1 LKSYSEGG
9 HVTQPKIPVHRITGR
24 AGTGKTTQLLDE
36 IEKLLKAGVHPKS
49 IALVTLTNAGADVFR
64 ERAINK
70 FNFKNRDTIFFKTL
84 HKICW
89 KLGGFSNDNIFSTE
103 HKNKFLEEYYPHSE
117 DKIIEYDP
125 EKFFISSSDRYKL
138 DNTSRINKMI
148 EIDELLMNLMIDD
161 YDFIKME
168 GMSGRTLSY
177 KGYFVE
183 GSYWSDKHNKHRLEF
198 SEMRYNI
205 ETHEQTV
212 FSENLHEYLT
222 ANNLFTFTSSIKHAY
237 NKGLVPPTKYLF
249 FDEFQDF
256 RLQYELCL
264 NWMDANHIKEVWV
277 AGDPAQALYRFAGAN
292 ASYMVGMPHTDS
304 MLLPRTY
311 RFGEVITTNAK
322 QYLDRMVV
330 NVEGN
335 ATPANKRGEVIT
347 YYGDEWVDKI
357 KIRND
362 GVTTL
367 ILAATRDWVN
377 DVYPRFSEIAEDG
390 VNIIRIEDT
399 RKIDRVFRMYN
410 TIAALE
416 RGDVVEM
423 EDVKYLFNTSNCLP
437 TKMIYTTKK
446 TTLSGTTNEKSE
458 KIVLKRIKSRIRSG
472 KFQFRDSYDKKTFTK
487 DFLTVE
493 WSGLDIMKAIPDMGL
508 FEQAADT
515 FPKYALQH
523 ADKRIGTIHKAKGD
537 QAEVIIIF
545 MSVPY
550 PILDQIHNPEVSDD
564 LSRQFYVGTTR
575 PEQKIIEIYGALKYS
590 NGKIAPAPLEV
601 IPKNGDDES
610 QRGIHQN

>member
-1 LKSYSEGG
+1 MNELC
-9 HVTQPKIPVHRITGR
+9 VTQPKIPVHRITGR
-24 AGTGKTTQLLDE
+24 AGTGKTTYLLNE
-36 IEKLLKAGVHPKS
+36 IEKLLEAGVHPKS

-70 FNFKNRDTIFFKTL
+70 FNFRNSDTLFFKTL

-89 KLGGFSNDNIFSTE
+89 NLGGFSNDNIFNTE
-103 HKNKFLEEYYPHSE
+103 HKNKFLEAYYPHSE
-117 DKIIEYDP
+117 DKIIEYDL
-125 EKFFISSSDRYKL
+125 EKFFIPSSDRYKL
-138 DNTSRINKMI
+138 NNTSQINKMI

-161 YDFIKME
+161 FNFAEME
-168 GMSGRTLSY
+168 ERSGKTLSY
-177 KGYFVE
+177 TGYFVE
-183 GSYWSDKHNKHRLEF
+183 GDYWSDQHNKRRLIF
-198 SEMRYNI
+198 SDMRYTI
-205 ETHEQTV
+205 KTSEQID

-222 ANNLFTFTSSIKHAY
+222 ENRLFTFTSSIKHAY

-256 RLQYELCL
+256 TRLQYELCL
-264 NWMDANHIKEVWV
+264 NWMDANHIKEVWA
-277 AGDPAQALYRFAGAN
+277 AGDTAQALYRFAGAN
-292 ASYMVGMPHTDS
+292 AAYMVGMPHTDS
-304 MLLPRTY
+304 TVLPHTY

-330 NVEGN
+330 NVAGD
-335 ATPANKRGEVIT
+335 ATPADKRGEVIM

-357 KIRND
+357 KLQNN

-367 ILAATRDWVN
+367 ILAATKDWVN
-377 DVYPRFSEIAEDG
+377 DVYPIFSEIAEDG
-390 VNIIRIEDT
+390 VHIIRIEDT

-423 EDVKYLFNTSNCLP
+423 EDVKYLFNASNCLP
-437 TKMIYTTKK
+437 TKMIYTIKK

-458 KIVLKRIKSRIRSG
+458 KNVLKRIKSHIRSG
-472 KFQFRDSYDKKTFTK
+472 KFQFRDLYDKKTFTE

-508 FEQAADT
+508 FEQAVDT

-550 PILDQIHNPEVSDD
+550 PLLEQIHNPEVSDD

-590 NGKIAPAPLEV
+590 NGQVAPAPLEV

-610 QRGIHQN
+610 QGGIH

>member
-1 LKSYSEGG
+1 MAPK
-9 HVTQPKIPVHRITGR
+9 PKIHIHRITGR
-24 AGTGKTTQLLDE
+24 AGTGKTTYLLNE
-36 IEKLLKAGVHPKS
+36 IEKLLEAGVHPTS

-70 FNFKNRDTIFFKTL
+70 FNFRNSDTLFFKTL

-89 KLGGFSNDNIFSTE
+89 NLGGFSNDNFFNTE
-103 HKNKFLEEYYPHSE
+103 HKNKFLEAYYPHSE
-117 DKIIEYDP
+117 DKIIEYDL
-125 EKFFISSSDRYKL
+125 EKFFIPSSDRYKL

-148 EIDELLMNLMIDD
+148 EIDELLMDLMIDD
-161 YDFIKME
+161 FNFIEME
-168 GMSGRTLSY
+168 ERSGRTLSY

-183 GSYWSDKHNKHRLEF
+183 DSYWSDKHNKYRLEF

-205 ETHEQTV
+205 EPYEQTV

-237 NKGLVPPTKYLF
+237 NKGLVPSTKYLF

-256 RLQYELCL
+256 TRLQYELCL
-264 NWMDANHIKEVWV
+264 NWMDANHIKEVWA
-277 AGDPAQALYRFAGAN
+277 AGDTAQALYRFAGAN
-292 ASYMVGMPHTDS
+292 AAYMVGMPHTDS
-304 MLLPRTY
+304 TVLPHTY

-330 NVEGN
+330 NVAGN
-335 ATPANKRGEVIT
+335 ATPSDKRGEVIT

-357 KIRND
+357 KLQNN

-367 ILAATRDWVN
+367 ILAATGDWVN
-377 DVYPRFSEIAEDG
+377 DVYPIFSKNAEDG

-423 EDVKYLFNTSNCLP
+423 EDVKYLFNASNCLP
-437 TKMIYTTKK
+437 TKMIYTIKK
-446 TTLSGTTNEKSE
+446 TTLSGTTNEKNE
-458 KIVLKRIKSRIRSG
+458 KNVLKRIKSHIRSG
-472 KFQFRDSYDKKTFTK
+472 KFQLRDLYDKKTFTE

-508 FEQAADT
+508 FEQAVDT
-515 FPKYALQH
+515 FPKYAWQH

-550 PILDQIHNPEVSDD
+550 PLLEQIHNPEVSDD

-575 PEQKIIEIYGALKYS
+575 PEQKLIEIYGALKYS
-590 NGKIAPAPLEV
+590 NGKVAPAPLDV
-601 IPKNGDDES
+601 IPKNGDVID
-610 QRGIHQN
+610 

>member
-1 LKSYSEGG
+1 MAPK
-9 HVTQPKIPVHRITGR
+9 PKIPIHRITGR
-24 AGTGKTTQLLDE
+24 AGTGKTTYLLNE
-36 IEKLLKAGVHPKS
+36 IEKLLEAGVHPKS
-49 IALVTLTNAGADVFR
+49 IALVTFTNAGADVFR

-70 FNFKNRDTIFFKTL
+70 FNFRNSDTLFFKTL

-89 KLGGFSNDNIFSTE
+89 NLGGFSNDNFFNTE
-103 HKNKFLEEYYPHSE
+103 HKNKFLEAYYPHSE
-117 DKIIEYDP
+117 DKISEYDL
-125 EKFFISSSDRYKL
+125 EKFFIPSSDRYKL

-161 YDFIKME
+161 FNFIEME
-168 GMSGRTLSY
+168 ERSGRTLSY
-177 KGYFVE
+177 KEYSVE
-183 GSYWSDKHNKHRLEF
+183 GSYWSDKHNKYRLEF
-198 SEMRYNI
+198 SDMRRTI
-205 ETHEQTV
+205 EPYEQTI
-212 FSENLHEYLT
+212 FSENLHKYLT

-256 RLQYELCL
+256 TRLQYELCL
-264 NWMDANHIKEVWV
+264 NWMGANHIKEVWV
-277 AGDPAQALYRFAGAN
+277 AGDTAQALYRFAGAN
-292 ASYMVGMPHTDS
+292 AAYMVGMPNTDS
-304 MLLPRTY
+304 IMLPHTY

-330 NVEGN
+330 NVDGN
-335 ATPANKRGEVIT
+335 ATPSDKKGDVIT

-357 KIRND
+357 ELRND

-377 DVYPRFSEIAEDG
+377 DIYPIFSEIAEDG

-399 RKIDRVFRMYN
+399 RKIERVFRMYN

-423 EDVKYLFNTSNCLP
+423 EDVKYLFNASNCLP
-437 TKMIYTTKK
+437 TKMIYTIKK

-458 KIVLKRIKSRIRSG
+458 KNVLKRIKSHIRSG
-472 KFQFRDSYDKKTFTK
+472 KFPLRDLYDKKTFTE
-487 DFLTVE
+487 DFLNVE

-508 FEQAADT
+508 FEQAVDT

-550 PILDQIHNPEVSDD
+550 PMLEQIHNSEVSDD

-575 PEQKIIEIYGALKYS
+575 PEQTIIEIYGALKYS
-590 NGKIAPAPLEV
+590 NGKVAPAPLEV
-601 IPKNGDDES
+601 IPKNGDVID
-610 QRGIHQN
+610 